1 MATNPTP
8 ANMNTIDGVKNVSI
22 AIGGMCVTDVSV
34 ELAEAN
40 VEKKNRSKLHSLN
53 NSTFMKT

>member
-40 VEKKNRSKLHSLN
+40 VEKKQK
-53 NSTFMKT
+53 